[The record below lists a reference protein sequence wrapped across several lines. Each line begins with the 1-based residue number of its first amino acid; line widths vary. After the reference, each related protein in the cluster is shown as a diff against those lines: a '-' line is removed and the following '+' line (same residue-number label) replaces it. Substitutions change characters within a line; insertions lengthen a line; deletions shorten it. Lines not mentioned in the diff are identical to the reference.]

1 VRRRFLLD
9 TQAFVV
15 SILDTDGLSP
25 KARALL
31 LRSDT
36 DPFLSLVSLWEM
48 QIKVGLKKLG
58 LPVPLSEAV
67 QRAVT
72 EMRLELLP
80 LQLEHIYRLADL
92 PLHHRDPFDRLLIA
106 QALQER
112 MPIISGDADFDA
124 YGVERIW

>member
-1 VRRRFLLD
+1 
-9 TQAFVV
+9 
-15 SILDTDGLSP
+15 
-25 KARALL
+25 
-31 LRSDT
+31 
-36 DPFLSLVSLWEM
+36 
-48 QIKVGLKKLG
+48 
-58 LPVPLSEAV
+58 
-67 QRAVT
+67 
-72 EMRLELLP
+72 MRLELLP